1 MNNNT
6 RGFSLIEVLIAIT
19 LVAVI
24 SIMIWQS
31 MGTTVRSK
39 ERTEHRDRVFRTAS
53 MAIEKISQ
61 DLSMAVMFSNVELLG
76 VSVSGEQQSKV
87 VFIGTNQGDQDRIIF
102 DSFSHVRYLK
112 DSKESDLAEITYWLE
127 PDTERSGQYLL
138 KKREVS
144 PPTAQPERPVESHGK
159 KKIEKGENVMTLLEG
174 VLELN
179 FRYYNPQKADYV
191 DDWDSTKADFVGR
204 LPKAVEIS
212 LKVQDPED
220 EDHEEEPV
228 KFETQVFIELSP
240 GPSDF

>member
-1 MNNNT
+1 MNNT

-31 MGTTVRSK
+31 MGTTIRSK
-39 ERTEHRDRVFRTAS
+39 ERTEHRDRVFRAAS
-53 MAIEKISQ
+53 IAIEKMTQ
-61 DLSMAVMFSNVELLG
+61 DLSMSVMFSNVELLG
-76 VSVSGEQQSKV
+76 VSSSGEQQSKI
-87 VFIGTNQGDQDRIIF
+87 VFIGTNQGDQDKIIF

-127 PDTERSGQYLL
+127 QDPERSGQFLL
-138 KKREVS
+138 KKREIS
-144 PPTAQPERPVESHGK
+144 PPTAQPERLVESHEK
-159 KKIEKGENVMTLLEG
+159 KKGESGESVMTLLEG

-179 FRYYNPQKADYV
+179 FRYYNPQKTDYG
-191 DDWDSTKADFVGR
+191 DDWDSTKSDFVGR

-220 EDHEEEPV
+220 EDREEEPITFV
-228 KFETQVFIELSP
+228 TQVLLELSP

>member
-1 MNNNT
+1 MNNT

-31 MGTTVRSK
+31 MGTTIRSK

-53 MAIEKISQ
+53 MTIEKISQ

-76 VSVSGEQQSKV
+76 ISQSGEQQSKV

-112 DSKESDLAEITYWLE
+112 DSKESDLSEITYWLE
-127 PDTERSGQYLL
+127 PDPERSGQYLL

-144 PPTAQPERPVESHGK
+144 PPTAQPERPVESRGK
-159 KKIEKGENVMTLLEG
+159 KKGIERGESIMTLLEG

-179 FRYYNPQKADYV
+179 FRYYNTQKTDYV
-191 DDWDSTKADFVGR
+191 DDWDSTKVDFTGR

-220 EDHEEEPV
+220 ENHEEEPV
-228 KFETQVFIELSP
+228 TFQTQVLLELAP